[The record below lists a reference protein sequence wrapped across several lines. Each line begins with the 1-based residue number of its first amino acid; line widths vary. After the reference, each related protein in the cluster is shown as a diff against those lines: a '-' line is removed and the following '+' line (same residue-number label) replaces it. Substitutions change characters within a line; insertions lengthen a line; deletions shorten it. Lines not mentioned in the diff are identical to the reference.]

1 MMGAWSNVL
10 VGASTQE
17 LLLASRGQR
26 SGYGATAPVLGGCP
40 AEDRRDALLGDV
52 DVPEMLS
59 RFDTSTEHTRRFT
72 IIQQVQKRGCCR
84 KRDLETYKQDS
95 QIATLAG
102 IGIGPIGG
110 FLFYSAVSHVWSAVG
125 VGVATTTLLTGM
137 FHCCARCV
145 KYCEEQSEE

>member
-1 MMGAWSNVL
+1 MIMIVCIMGAWSCVL

-17 LLLASRGQR
+17 SLLASRDER

-40 AEDRRDALLGDV
+40 AEDRRDALLGYD
-52 DVPEMLS
+52 
-59 RFDTSTEHTRRFT
+59 RSTEYSRRFT
-72 IIQQVQKRGCCR
+72 IIQQVQERGCCR

-110 FLFYSAVSHVWSAVG
+110 FVFYAIDQHVWPAVG
-125 VGVATTTLLTGM
+125 VGVATTALLTGM
-137 FHCCARCV
+137 LHCCARCV